1 MKKSIM
7 LFICVLMVTPL
18 VARGTIEEK
27 PSTITIVTSILP
39 HQYVVDRIAGDFAE
53 SLVLVGPGQS
63 PHSYEPSPRQ
73 MAQLSQSDVWI
84 TSGTDF
90 ETALV
95 PKISSLYPDLDIID
109 GTAGVQFRYLD
120 AHHEADD
127 HDHHDHDEDETQ
139 DPHTW
144 LGREPMKLFAEHVTS
159 MLVMLDAEH
168 ADIYRKHLGEFHQ
181 EIDQLYDRLETD
193 LKNLAGSTV
202 FVYHPS
208 FGYLFDEFSITQRA
222 VETGGREP
230 TAQALTRLITLAQ
243 QENPPAI
250 FVQSQFPVQAAQSV
264 ADAIGAEVL
273 ALDPLAYD
281 WPNNI
286 ARIGQILESAMIQN
300 Q

>member
-1 MKKSIM
+1 MKRSIIAI
-7 LFICVLMVTPL
+7 ICILMVSSL
-18 VARGTIEEK
+18 AARGNDETA
-27 PSTITIVTSILP
+27 PSTVTIATSILP

-53 SLVLVGPGQS
+53 SMVLVGPGQS

-73 MAQLSQSDVWI
+73 MAQLSQSQAWI

-95 PKISSLYPDLDIID
+95 PKISSLYPSLTIID

-120 AHHEADD
+120 EHHEEDD
-127 HDHHDHDEDETQ
+127 HEHEENGTK

-144 LGREPMKLFAEHVTS
+144 LGREPMKLFAQHVTDT
-159 MLVMLDAEH
+159 LVDLDHEH
-168 ADIYRKHLGEFHQ
+168 ADIYRKNLEAFHQ
-181 EIDQLYDRLETD
+181 EIDQLYDRLGKE
-193 LKNLAGSTV
+193 LENLAGSTV

-230 TAQALTRLITLAQ
+230 TAQALTRLIALAQ
-243 QENPPAI
+243 QEKPPAI

-264 ADAIGAEVL
+264 AKAIGAKVL

-281 WPNNI
+281 WSDNI
-286 ARIGQILESAMIQN
+286 ARIGEILGSTLISN

>member
-1 MKKSIM
+1 
-7 LFICVLMVTPL
+7 MVSSL
-18 VARGTIEEK
+18 AARGNDEIA
-27 PSTITIVTSILP
+27 PSTVTIATSILP

-53 SLVLVGPGQS
+53 SMVLVGPGQS

-73 MAQLSQSDVWI
+73 MAQLSQSQAWI

-95 PKISSLYPDLDIID
+95 PKISSLYPSLAIID
-109 GTAGVQFRYLD
+109 GTSGVQFRYLD
-120 AHHEADD
+120 EHHEEDD
-127 HDHHDHDEDETQ
+127 HEHEENETQ

-144 LGREPMKLFAEHVTS
+144 LGREPMKLFAQQVTDT
-159 MLVMLDAEH
+159 LVDLDHEH
-168 ADIYRKHLGEFHQ
+168 ADIYRKNLEAFHQ
-181 EIDQLYDRLETD
+181 EIDQLYDRLEKE
-193 LKNLAGSTV
+193 LENLAGSTV

-230 TAQALTRLITLAQ
+230 TAQALTRLIALAQ
-243 QENPPAI
+243 QEKPPAI

-264 ADAIGAEVL
+264 AEAIGAKVL

-281 WPNNI
+281 WPENI
-286 ARIGQILESAMIQN
+286 ARIGEILGSALISN
-300 Q
+300 

>member
-1 MKKSIM
+1 MKRSIIAI
-7 LFICVLMVTPL
+7 ICILMVSSL
-18 VARGTIEEK
+18 AARGNDEIA
-27 PSTITIVTSILP
+27 PSTVTIATSILP

-53 SLVLVGPGQS
+53 SMVLVGPGQS

-73 MAQLSQSDVWI
+73 MAQLSQSQAWI

-95 PKISSLYPDLDIID
+95 PKISSLYPSLTIID

-120 AHHEADD
+120 EHHEEDD
-127 HDHHDHDEDETQ
+127 HKHEGNETQ

-144 LGREPMKLFAEHVTS
+144 LGREPMKLFAQHVTDT
-159 MLVMLDAEH
+159 LVDLDHEH
-168 ADIYRKHLGEFHQ
+168 ADIYHKNLEAFHQ
-181 EIDQLYDRLETD
+181 EIDQLYDRLGKE
-193 LKNLAGSTV
+193 LENLAGSTV

-243 QENPPAI
+243 QEKPPAI

-264 ADAIGAEVL
+264 AKAIGAKVL
-273 ALDPLAYD
+273 ALDPLAYEWSD
-281 WPNNI
+281 NI
-286 ARIGQILESAMIQN
+286 ARIGEILGSTLISN